1 MNTTFSIT
9 FYLPAL
15 NSEKTI
21 GKCIESILKQEI
33 SPKNILVVDNNSAD
47 NTVKIAKKFKVRV
60 LNLGRQNLAAARNL
74 ALRNCMTELIAA
86 VDSDCVLE
94 KGWLKEIM
102 KDFDKKGVAGV
113 GGKLIEKNKKALAD
127 KWRSFHLK
135 QNWGNQKI
143 TNPNFL
149 FGANTVFRISALRKI
164 GGYDE
169 KYTTNYEDVDVSR
182 RLKKSGFDIVYEPDA
197 ACYHLKEDTFSSVI
211 RAARKWTFH
220 GYPLPDSFAGVMMR
234 LLVYNPYITL
244 VFLFKELM
252 SLKLGLSI
260 VTLPGFFYN
269 EFYDIGFY
277 LKSLQKA

>member
-94 KGWLKEIM
+94 KGWLKEN
-102 KDFDKKGVAGV
+102 KEDFEKKGVARV
-113 GGKLIEKNKKALAD
+113 GRKTKEKNKKGMGG
-127 KWRSFHLK
+127 KWGPFYLK
-135 QNWGNQKI
+135 QNRGNQKI
-143 TNPNFL
+143 T
-149 FGANTVFRISALRKI
+149 
-164 GGYDE
+164 
-169 KYTTNYEDVDVSR
+169 
-182 RLKKSGFDIVYEPDA
+182 
-197 ACYHLKEDTFSSVI
+197 
-211 RAARKWTFH
+211 
-220 GYPLPDSFAGVMMR
+220 
-234 LLVYNPYITL
+234 
-244 VFLFKELM
+244 
-252 SLKLGLSI
+252 
-260 VTLPGFFYN
+260 
-269 EFYDIGFY
+269 
-277 LKSLQKA
+277 